1 MFSWLRETLFYS
13 ISITLGTTLLL
24 AGCGAQKSHQA
35 TPGTNTKTNVAEKQ
49 SPSKVKKTSSVY
61 DGSKNMR
68 NVLKDMKTQLSNKEE
83 DKFIKTSDKLEENWK
98 LFEDDV
104 KAKHLDLYKG
114 VEDPLGI
121 IQAGVKIKPIDTKT
135 ISTSMESLDKVLT
148 EIQNIK

>member
-1 MFSWLRETLFYS
+1 
-13 ISITLGTTLLL
+13 
-24 AGCGAQKSHQA
+24 
-35 TPGTNTKTNVAEKQ
+35 
-49 SPSKVKKTSSVY
+49 
-61 DGSKNMR
+61 MR

>member
-1 MFSWLRETLFYS
+1 MKSLKTLL
-13 ISITLGTTLLL
+13 ITITLGITFLL
-24 AGCGAQKSHQA
+24 AGCGVQKSQQA

-49 SPSKVKKTSSVY
+49 SASKVSSVD

-68 NVLKDMKTQLSNKEE
+68 NVLKDMKTQLSDKEE

-104 KAKHLDLYKG
+104 KAKHLDLYKR

-121 IQAGVKIKPIDTKT
+121 IQAGVKIKPLDTKT
-135 ISTSMESLDKVLT
+135 IATAIESLDKVLN
-148 EIQNIK
+148 EIQKIK

>member
-1 MFSWLRETLFYS
+1 MKSLKTLL
-13 ISITLGTTLLL
+13 ITTTLGTTLLL
-24 AGCGAQKSHQA
+24 AACGTQKPQQA

-49 SPSKVKKTSSVY
+49 SAPVVKKSFSID

-83 DKFIKTSDKLEENWK
+83 DKLIKTSEKLEVNWK

-104 KAKHLDLYKG
+104 KAKHLDLYKR

-135 ISTSMESLDKVLT
+135 ITTAIESLDEVLT
-148 EIQNIK
+148 EIQNVK